1 MTSYAEKNG
10 SGTNKDC
17 KPRDA
22 RLLAQVS
29 HEIHHHRVTLCRY
42 CAEIGPEQLRN
53 GVYHD
58 ETASR
63 PESRVNGMR
72 RIRKRTPDSLESVSE
87 SRTLS
92 TASMSK
98 LGQT

>member
-1 MTSYAEKNG
+1 MA

-17 KPRDA
+17 KPRAA

-29 HEIHHHRVTLCRY
+29 HEMHHHRMTLCRY
-42 CAEIGPEQLRN
+42 CAKVGPEQWRN

-63 PESRVNGMR
+63 PEARVNG
-72 RIRKRTPDSLESVSE
+72 IGANQEATPNSLESVSE

-92 TASMSK
+92 RASMSK